1 MTLHIE
7 VNTPD
12 LQKVGNFKTLL
23 RNSIA
28 LNMALEYDYQGLIRG
43 LKLLYPN
50 RQIIINLKIVD
61 L

>member
-7 VNTPD
+7 VNIPD
-12 LQKVGNFKTLL
+12 LQKVGSFKTLL

-50 RQIIINLKIVD
+50 KQIIINLKIVD